1 MLQLIKEIPTEQGYG
16 ASISTRIARLYGGI
30 SIWLENPIIGDGWR
44 NIKNMVF
51 IDPFTGSYRYT
62 LQGASTM
69 SYYVSLL
76 LKTGIIG
83 FGIMMAI
90 WIKVIKMLKPK
101 KPLNQNNIFRYALF
115 FYLLTYLIYISVN
128 MNGTGDGPF
137 ISIGFFLFGIGVR
150 LNSFTR
156 FNFNK
161 VSSNN

>member
-1 MLQLIKEIPTEQGYG
+1 MSYVLYNVLKSNRKSVFKVSSFFFILIFLSYLIIDQFFLNTSFFKVVIESRVLQLIKEIPTEQGYG

-90 WIKVIKMLKPK
+90 WIKVIKMLKPEAIK
-101 KPLNQNNIFRYALF
+101 SK
-115 FYLLTYLIYISVN
+115 
-128 MNGTGDGPF
+128 
-137 ISIGFFLFGIGVR
+137 
-150 LNSFTR
+150 
-156 FNFNK
+156 
-161 VSSNN
+161 

>member
-16 ASISTRIARLYGGI
+16 ASISTRIARLYGNI
-30 SIWLENPIIGDGWR
+30 NLVENPIIGDGWR

-69 SYYVSLL
+69 SYVSLL

-101 KPLNQNNIFRYALF
+101 KPLNQKMVFRYALF

-128 MNGTGDGPF
+128 MNGTGDN
-137 ISIGFFLFGIGVR
+137 LY
-150 LNSFTR
+150 
-156 FNFNK
+156 FN
-161 VSSNN
+161 